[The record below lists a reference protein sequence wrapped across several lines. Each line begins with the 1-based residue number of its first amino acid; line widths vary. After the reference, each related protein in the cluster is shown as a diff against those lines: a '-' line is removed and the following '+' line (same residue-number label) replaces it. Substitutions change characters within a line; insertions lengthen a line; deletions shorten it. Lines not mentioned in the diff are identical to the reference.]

1 LNIAI
6 ERVKINLKRK
16 ELLKE
21 LKTKD
26 LVEEKIGSGFMVTVE
41 GQPFLKDTARQGHKK
56 DLTLRRKG

>member
-1 LNIAI
+1 M
-6 ERVKINLKRK
+6 KRK